1 MRPNNLKEYKRKQ
14 QEINAKLVQRAIDHI
29 LRIGGNLS
37 VNNVSRTTYE
47 IANPEKGEK
56 GLTPAAISK
65 NTLYKNMILKAKAQ
79 KNKQK
84 TDSPSLM
91 TIGDLQ
97 MQLFQER
104 QKNQELKIK
113 IKILEDQLAK
123 VSLIEKKSIDT
134 QPLKEECIELEEE
147 NKQLK
152 SLLKGVIHV
161 LAKEEIIEKVNGDI
175 VVSMYG
181 HILLKEEHLKIIES

>member
-1 MRPNNLKEYKRKQ
+1 MPPNNLKEYKRRQ
-14 QEINAKLVQRAIDHI
+14 QEVNAKLVQRAIDYI
-29 LRIGGNLS
+29 IKIGGNLS

-47 IANPEKGEK
+47 IADPAKGEK

-65 NTLYKNMILKAKAQ
+65 NALYKNMILKAKAQ
-79 KNKQK
+79 RNKQK
-84 TDSPSLM
+84 TDSPNLM

-113 IKILEDQLAK
+113 LKILEEQISK
-123 VSLIEKKSIDT
+123 ISLIEKQSS
-134 QPLKEECIELEEE
+134 QPVSLEQDCLDIREE

-152 SLLKGVIHV
+152 SLLNGIIQI
-161 LAKEEIIEKVNGDI
+161 LANLEMIENIDGDI
-175 VVSMYG
+175 MLSVYG
-181 HILLKEEHLKIIES
+181 NVLLKKEHLEMIKS

>member
-1 MRPNNLKEYKRKQ
+1 MRPNNLKEYKKKQ
-14 QEINAKLVQRAIDHI
+14 QEINAKLVQRAIEYI
-29 LRIGGNLS
+29 LKIGGNLS
-37 VNNVSRTTYE
+37 VNNVSRVSYE

-65 NTLYKNMILKAKAQ
+65 NPLYKNMILKAKAE

-84 TDSPSLM
+84 IDAPNLM

-113 IKILEDQLAK
+113 IKILEDQLSK
-123 VSLIEKKSIDT
+123 VSIFEKMSLPKSSLEQDCFNIRQENKELKSI
-134 QPLKEECIELEEE
+134 
-147 NKQLK
+147 
-152 SLLKGVIHV
+152 LKGIIHV
-161 LAKEEIIEKVNGDI
+161 LGNLELIENINGDI

-181 HILLKEEHLKIIES
+181 NVLLKKEHIKIIES

>member
-1 MRPNNLKEYKRKQ
+1 
-14 QEINAKLVQRAIDHI
+14 
-29 LRIGGNLS
+29 
-37 VNNVSRTTYE
+37 
-47 IANPEKGEK
+47 
-56 GLTPAAISK
+56 
-65 NTLYKNMILKAKAQ
+65 MILKAKAQ

-161 LAKEEIIEKVNGDI
+161 LAKEEIIERVNGDI

>member
-1 MRPNNLKEYKRKQ
+1 MRPNNLKEYKKKQ
-14 QEINAKLVQRAIDHI
+14 QEINAKLVQRAIEYI
-29 LRIGGNLS
+29 LKIGGNLS
-37 VNNVSRTTYE
+37 VNNVSRVSYE

-65 NTLYKNMILKAKAQ
+65 NPLYKNMILKAKAE

-84 TDSPSLM
+84 IDAPNLM

-113 IKILEDQLAK
+113 IKILEEQLSK
-123 VSLIEKKSIDT
+123 VSIFEKMSLPKSSLEQDCFNIRQENKELKSI
-134 QPLKEECIELEEE
+134 
-147 NKQLK
+147 
-152 SLLKGVIHV
+152 LKGIIHV
-161 LAKEEIIEKVNGDI
+161 LGNLELIENINGDI

-181 HILLKEEHLKIIES
+181 NILLKKEHINIIES

>member
-161 LAKEEIIEKVNGDI
+161 LAKEEIIERVNGDI

>member
-1 MRPNNLKEYKRKQ
+1 MRPNNLKEYKKKQ
-14 QEINAKLVQRAIDHI
+14 QEINAKLVQRAIEYI
-29 LRIGGNLS
+29 LKIGGNLS
-37 VNNVSRTTYE
+37 VNNVSRVSYE

-65 NTLYKNMILKAKAQ
+65 NPLYKNMILKAKAE

-84 TDSPSLM
+84 IDAPNLM

-113 IKILEDQLAK
+113 IKILEDQLSK
-123 VSLIEKKSIDT
+123 VSIFEKMSLPKSSLEQDCFNIRQENKELKSI
-134 QPLKEECIELEEE
+134 
-147 NKQLK
+147 
-152 SLLKGVIHV
+152 LKGIIHV
-161 LAKEEIIEKVNGDI
+161 LGNLELIENINGDI

-181 HILLKEEHLKIIES
+181 NVLLKKEHIKLIES

>member
-14 QEINAKLVQRAIDHI
+14 QKINAKLVQRAIEHI
-29 LRIGGNLS
+29 IKIGGNLS

-47 IANPEKGEK
+47 IADPTKGEK

-65 NTLYKNMILKAKAQ
+65 NSLYKNMILKAKAE

-84 TDSPSLM
+84 IDAPNLM

-113 IKILEDQLAK
+113 IKILEDQLSK
-123 VSLIEKKSIDT
+123 VSLIEKNILPKPSLEQDCLEIR
-134 QPLKEECIELEEE
+134 QQNKE
-147 NKQLK
+147 LK
-152 SLLKGVIHV
+152 SLLKGVINV
-161 LAKEEIIEKVNGDI
+161 LANLDLVENKDGDI
-175 VVSMYG
+175 VISLYG
-181 HILLKEEHLKIIES
+181 NILLRAEHIKLIES

>member
-14 QEINAKLVQRAIDHI
+14 QEINAKLVQRAIEHI
-29 LRIGGNLS
+29 IKIGGNLS

-47 IANPEKGEK
+47 IADPTKGEK

-65 NTLYKNMILKAKAQ
+65 NSLYKNMLLKAKAE

-84 TDSPSLM
+84 IDAPNLM

-104 QKNQELKIK
+104 QKNQELKMK
-113 IKILEDQLAK
+113 IKILEDQLSK
-123 VSLIEKKSIDT
+123 VSLIEKNILPKPSLEQDCLDIR
-134 QPLKEECIELEEE
+134 QQNKE
-147 NKQLK
+147 LK
-152 SLLKGVIHV
+152 SLLKGVINV
-161 LAKEEIIEKVNGDI
+161 LVNLDLIENKDGDI
-175 VVSMYG
+175 VISLYG
-181 HILLKEEHLKIIES
+181 SILLRAEHIKLIES

>member
-14 QEINAKLVQRAIDHI
+14 QEINAKLVQRAIEHI
-29 LRIGGNLS
+29 IKIGGNLS

-47 IANPEKGEK
+47 IANPEKDEK

-65 NTLYKNMILKAKAQ
+65 NPLYKNMILKAKAE

-84 TDSPSLM
+84 TDNPNLM
-91 TIGDLQ
+91 TLGDLQ

-113 IKILEDQLAK
+113 IKVLEEQLSK
-123 VSLIEKKSIDT
+123 LSVIEKPSLIKPSLKEDCIDIRQENKELKSI
-134 QPLKEECIELEEE
+134 
-147 NKQLK
+147 
-152 SLLKGVIHV
+152 LKGVINV
-161 LAKEEIIEKVNGDI
+161 LGNLGLIENLDGNI
-175 VVSMYG
+175 VVSVYG
-181 HILLKEEHLKIIES
+181 NVLLKKEHINLIES

>member
-14 QEINAKLVQRAIDHI
+14 QEINAKLVQRAIEHI
-29 LRIGGNLS
+29 IKIGGNLS

-47 IANPEKGEK
+47 IADPTKGEK

-65 NTLYKNMILKAKAQ
+65 NSLYKNMLLKAKAE

-84 TDSPSLM
+84 IDAPNLM

-104 QKNQELKIK
+104 QKNQELKMK
-113 IKILEDQLAK
+113 IKILEDQLSK
-123 VSLIEKKSIDT
+123 VSLIEKNILPKPSLEQDCLDIR
-134 QPLKEECIELEEE
+134 QQNKE
-147 NKQLK
+147 LK
-152 SLLKGVIHV
+152 SLLKGVINV
-161 LAKEEIIEKVNGDI
+161 LVNLDLIENKDGDI
-175 VVSMYG
+175 VISLYG
-181 HILLKEEHLKIIES
+181 NILLRAEHIKLIES

>member
-104 QKNQELKIK
+104 QKNEELKIK
-113 IKILEDQLAK
+113 IKILDDQLAK

-161 LAKEEIIEKVNGDI
+161 LAKEEIIERVNGDI